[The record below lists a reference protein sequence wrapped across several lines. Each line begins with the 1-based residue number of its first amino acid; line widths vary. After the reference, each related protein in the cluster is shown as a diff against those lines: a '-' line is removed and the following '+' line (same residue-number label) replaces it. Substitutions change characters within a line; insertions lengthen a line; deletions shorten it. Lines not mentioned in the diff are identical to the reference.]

1 MRAVVEHEP
10 AIVCVAN
17 SNSAHGGPRTESVAT
32 KSASHGSTAASML
45 CPLPPEILDLV
56 VAHLHTELTTLK
68 ACCVVSKSWIHR
80 TRIHLFAHI
89 KFDTSNCD
97 IERWKKAFPDSSSS
111 PAHHT
116 RHLLI
121 RGLSAVTAAD
131 AGGWIRAFHNL
142 VHLQLEGVG
151 GGEGVSLIPFYG
163 LSPTLRSLNLIY
175 TSPGVLD
182 LICSFPLLEDLGLV
196 SPSEGSHVRNTPLT
210 SPKLTGSLDLSML
223 GGIHPVARRLLSL
236 PNGLHFTKITAACID
251 EGIHP
256 VRDLVS
262 RCSGTL
268 ESISVFYYT
277 PGASPLAFCDWLI
290 PYCL

>member
-1 MRAVVEHEP
+1 LRSVQTGGDRLD
-10 AIVCVAN
+10 
-17 SNSAHGGPRTESVAT
+17 SAWQIQTPRILGPRTESVAT
-32 KSASHGSTAASML
+32 KSASNGSAASM
-45 CPLPPEILDLV
+45 PRSLPPEILDLIV
-56 VAHLHTELTTLK
+56 DHLHTEPTTLR

-80 TRIHLFAHI
+80 TRTHLFAHI

-111 PAHHT
+111 PAHYT

-131 AGGWIRAFHNL
+131 AGGWTRAFHNL

-151 GGEGVSLIPFYG
+151 GGDRVSLIPFHG

-196 SPSEGSHVRNTPLT
+196 SPSQGSHVWNTPLT

-236 PNGLHFTKITAACID
+236 PNGLHFTKITAACLD

-262 RCSGTL
+262 RCSDTL
-268 ESISVFYYT
+268 ESIDIFYYT
-277 PGASPLAFCDWLI
+277 PGTFPLAFCDWPI